1 MSFTSRTHTAA
12 KGRLVRAAELT
23 HTCLSGFCLVESS
36 LAPPRLKMLTDMIL
50 EEEFDKNGECWYE
63 QQDLEHDLHL
73 AAELGKTLL
82 DRNHELEQALQQ
94 MYSTNQEQLQEIEY
108 LTKQVD
114 LLRQMNDQHAK
125 VYEQLDTAARD
136 LEQDNRRLV
145 QDNRLAQQKIHS
157 LTEAVEGLQTYMEDL
172 QTQVEELKTAQA
184 ERKKREA
191 AEQRRSLGAQSVS
204 CLKELYDLHQ
214 DRHLADDNWRQGG
227 LWSPNSSFY
236 DRDRR
241 EDPEEENAALQ
252 RSVQT
257 LQSQIAAERS
267 RREAAERESE
277 LTVRENKGLE
287 QRLTVLAGCRARQKE
302 LEAEVEQ
309 LRLLWRADCANS
321 VRRADQ
327 LLLPDTVFFASEDRP
342 KSWQDEM
349 EENVE
354 KDEEQRRHN
363 RQRCNSDGFLRA
375 TNPEQIRR
383 SHEQLCI
390 RRAEAVKQRGISLL
404 NEVDAQYSALQVK
417 YDELLR
423 RCQQATDGL
432 SHKAVQ
438 TSTSPLVGSRTRGRL
453 SSSSTVCELTV
464 VVEDCQQPEYKALF
478 NQIFTCIQ
486 KTKEDLSEN
495 RHPIRNGDIVSS
507 AK

>member
-1 MSFTSRTHTAA
+1 
-12 KGRLVRAAELT
+12 
-23 HTCLSGFCLVESS
+23 
-36 LAPPRLKMLTDMIL
+36 MLTDMIL
-50 EEEFDKNGECWYE
+50 EEEFEKNGEPWYDP
-63 QQDLEHDLHL
+63 QDLEHDLHL

-125 VYEQLDTAARD
+125 VYEQLDMAARD
-136 LEQDNRRLV
+136 LEQGNKRLV

-157 LTEAVEGLQTYMEDL
+157 LTEAIEGLQTYMEDL
-172 QTQVEELKTAQA
+172 QTQVEELKAAHA
-184 ERKKREA
+184 ERNMRDL

-214 DRHLADDNWRQGG
+214 DRHVAHDSLGTDG
-227 LWSPNSSFY
+227 LWSPRGSFSG
-236 DRDRR
+236 RDGHQ
-241 EDPEEENAALQ
+241 DPEEENQALQ
-252 RSVQT
+252 RTVQT

-277 LTVRENKGLE
+277 LTVMENRGLE
-287 QRLTVLAGCRARQKE
+287 ERLALLDGCRARQKE

-321 VRRADQ
+321 VRRPDQ
-327 LLLPDTVFFASEDRP
+327 LLLPDTVFFAPEERSSSGQE
-342 KSWQDEM
+342 EM
-349 EENVE
+349 EEKVK
-354 KDEEQRRHN
+354 KDEEQRRYS
-363 RQRCNSDGFLRA
+363 RQRCNSDSVLRA
-375 TNPEQIRR
+375 TNPDEIRR
-383 SHEQLCI
+383 GHEQLCI

-423 RCQQATDGL
+423 RCQQATDEL

-438 TSTSPLVGSRTRGRL
+438 TSNSPFGSSRTRRRL
-453 SSSSTVCELTV
+453 SSSSALSDLTV
-464 VVEDCQQPEYKALF
+464 VLEDGQQPEYKALF
-478 NQIFTCIQ
+478 NEIFTCIQ

-495 RHPIRNGDIVSS
+495 RRPVKDSDSQGS

>member
-1 MSFTSRTHTAA
+1 
-12 KGRLVRAAELT
+12 
-23 HTCLSGFCLVESS
+23 
-36 LAPPRLKMLTDMIL
+36 MLTDMIL
-50 EEEFDKNGECWYE
+50 EEDFDRHGELWYE
-63 QQDLEHDLHL
+63 PQDLEHDLHL
-73 AAELGKTLL
+73 AAALGKTLL

-114 LLRQMNDQHAK
+114 LLRQVNDQHAR

-136 LEQDNRRLV
+136 LEQDNRRLM
-145 QDNRLAQQKIHS
+145 QDNRLSQQKIHS

-172 QTQVEELKTAQA
+172 QTQVEDLKTAKA

-191 AEQRRSLGAQSVS
+191 AEQRRIHGAQSMS
-204 CLKELYDLHQ
+204 CIKELYDLHQ
-214 DRHLADDNWRQGG
+214 DRYLTQDSIWTDR
-227 LWSPNSSFY
+227 LWSHHGSLH

-241 EDPEEENAALQ
+241 EDPEEENTALQ
-252 RSVQT
+252 RSIQT

-277 LTVRENKGLE
+277 LMTSENQGLE
-287 QRLTVLAGCRARQKE
+287 QRLSVLTGCRAKQKE

-321 VRRADQ
+321 VRRPEQ
-327 LLLPDTVFFASEDRP
+327 LLLPDTVFFGSEERP
-342 KSWQDEM
+342 RSWQDEM
-349 EENVE
+349 DEKAE
-354 KDEEQRRHN
+354 KDEKPRKPN
-363 RQRCNSDGFLRA
+363 RQRCNSDGSFRA
-375 TNPEQIRR
+375 TNPEEIRR
-383 SHEQLCI
+383 GHEQLCI

-423 RCQQATDGL
+423 RCQHTTDGL
-432 SHKAVQ
+432 SNKAVQ
-438 TSTSPLVGSRTRGRL
+438 TSTSPLVSSKTRSRV
-453 SSSSTVCELTV
+453 SSSSTLCEVTLV
-464 VVEDCQQPEYKALF
+464 LEEGQQPEYRALF
-478 NQIFTCIQ
+478 NEIFTCIK

-495 RHPIRNGDIVSS
+495 RRPVKNGKSQGN